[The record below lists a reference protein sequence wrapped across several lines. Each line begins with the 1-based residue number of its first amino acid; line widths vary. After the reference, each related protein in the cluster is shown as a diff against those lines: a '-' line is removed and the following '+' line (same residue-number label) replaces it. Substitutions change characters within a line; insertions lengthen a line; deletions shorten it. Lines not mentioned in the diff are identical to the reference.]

1 MDGGI
6 HSGLDCYAQP
16 YKFES
21 NQLLN
26 PVGMMNLA
34 QSLYAIKKLVFEEK
48 DVTLPELI
56 EVLDSNWQGRE
67 DLRKKCLALDH
78 YGNGVNEI
86 DEIVGE
92 CYTFWADVADT
103 IPSALGGHF
112 RCSAISVTS
121 HQPGGALVGATPDG
135 RYAGEILADACASP
149 LRGTDTHGPLAV
161 FRSALHIQQDRFQ
174 AMLMNMK
181 IHPSAL
187 KTDDDKM
194 KLASAIRTYFAN
206 GGKQVQFIVCDAKTL
221 EEAKAHPEEH
231 RDLMVRVAGY
241 SAYFVQLTPGLQD
254 EVITRTAHEL
264 NQL

>member
-1 MDGGI
+1 
-6 HSGLDCYAQP
+6 
-16 YKFES
+16 
-21 NQLLN
+21 
-26 PVGMMNLA
+26 
-34 QSLYAIKKLVFEEK
+34 
-48 DVTLPELI
+48 
-56 EVLDSNWQGRE
+56 
-67 DLRKKCLALDH
+67 
-78 YGNGVNEI
+78 
-86 DEIVGE
+86 
-92 CYTFWADVADT
+92 
-103 IPSALGGHF
+103 
-112 RCSAISVTS
+112 
-121 HQPGGALVGATPDG
+121 
-135 RYAGEILADACASP
+135 
-149 LRGTDTHGPLAV
+149 
-161 FRSALHIQQDRFQ
+161 
-174 AMLMNMK
+174 MLMNMK